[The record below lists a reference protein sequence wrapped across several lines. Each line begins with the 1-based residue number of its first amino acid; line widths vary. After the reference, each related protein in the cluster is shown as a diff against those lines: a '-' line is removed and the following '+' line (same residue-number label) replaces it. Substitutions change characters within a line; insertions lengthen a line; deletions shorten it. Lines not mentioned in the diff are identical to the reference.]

1 MTYTIRKLYLKW
13 CLARNY
19 AFRDEVSRSYQMELA
34 RIDFEHEVSN
44 ADKTV
49 GHCAGFNHGPE
60 VYDVL
65 RGKKS

>member
-34 RIDFEHEVSN
+34 RIDRATAETERKIGELETQR
-44 ADKTV
+44 ARKQIRL
-49 GHCAGFNHGPE
+49 A
-60 VYDVL
+60 L
-65 RGKKS
+65 